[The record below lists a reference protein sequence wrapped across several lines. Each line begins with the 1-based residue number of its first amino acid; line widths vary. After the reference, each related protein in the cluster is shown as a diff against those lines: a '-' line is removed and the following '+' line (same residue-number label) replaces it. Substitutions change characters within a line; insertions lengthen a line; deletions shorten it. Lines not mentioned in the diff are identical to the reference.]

1 MGFRSWLSVKRAVG
15 EATSVTVSETVIRG
29 ASYLQEAYRQRI
41 DLGAGLILIG
51 NDAVPSQRDEQFHRQ
66 MIPKC

>member
-41 DLGAGLILIG
+41 DLGAGLILKETTQSRPNVMSSSI
-51 NDAVPSQRDEQFHRQ
+51 A
-66 MIPKC
+66 K